1 MKLAKNMLLNG
12 LDKEGQKLGLAI
24 FALIIGLI
32 LIFIANIF
40 NNRTQ
45 NSTQAT
51 ILCYAGIGGI
61 IIFVIISL
69 STMFYVINPGEV
81 GVEVLFGSVHRYT
94 ENGLH
99 FKNPL
104 SSVVVFDIKTQ
115 REEQRSE
122 GASQDLQLVIMESVV
137 NYRLD
142 AAKIPELYSQVG
154 RDFVQKVIIPAIH
167 ECTKA
172 ATAKYKVEEVIVKRH
187 EVKQLIFDSLQSK
200 LSNYYIIL
208 EDVNIQDID
217 FSPEFNRVVEEKQ
230 IEEQKIKTAQYRR
243 EQAEQ
248 EKERTILEAQAEAE
262 KQRLLKV
269 NTSKEVVELKWIEK
283 WDGKLPQT
291 ILGDNSLPMINLNK

>member
-1 MKLAKNMLLNG
+1 MAF
-12 LDKEGQKLGLAI
+12 AI
-24 FALIIGLI
+24 FALIAGLI
-32 LIFIANIF
+32 LLFLANNL
-40 NNRTQ
+40 NNKDQ
-45 NSTQAT
+45 NSTPAT
-51 ILCYAGIGGI
+51 IFRYLGIAGIV
-61 IIFVIISL
+61 IFVAVSIS
-69 STMFYVINPGEV
+69 TVFYVVNPGEV
-81 GVEVLFGSVHRYT
+81 GVEVLFGSVQRYS

-99 FKNPL
+99 LKNPL

-122 GASQDLQLVIMESVV
+122 GASQDLQLVIVESVI
-137 NYRLD
+137 NYHLD
-142 AAKIPELYSQVG
+142 ASKIPELYSQVG
-154 RDFVQKVIIPAIH
+154 RDFARKVIIPSIQ
-167 ECTKA
+167 ECIKA

-187 EVKQLIFDSLQSK
+187 EVKQLIFESLKNK

-217 FSPEFNRVVEEKQ
+217 FSDEFNRVVEEKQ

-248 EKERTILEAQAEAE
+248 DKERTILEAQAEAE

-283 WDGKLPQT
+283 WDGKLPET
-291 ILGDNSLPMINLNK
+291 ILGDNSVPMINLNK

>member
-1 MKLAKNMLLNG
+1 
-12 LDKEGQKLGLAI
+12 LG
-24 FALIIGLI
+24 FALFALVVGLILLFSANLLKNNSNNASILRYIGIAGI
-32 LIFIANIF
+32 LIFII
-40 NNRTQ
+40 
-45 NSTQAT
+45 AT
-51 ILCYAGIGGI
+51 L
-61 IIFVIISL
+61 L
-69 STMFYVINPGEV
+69 TMFYVVNPGEV
-81 GVEVLFGSVHRYT
+81 GVEVLFGSVQRYA

-99 FKNPL
+99 LKNPL

-122 GASQDLQLVIMESVV
+122 GASQDLQLVIVESVV

-142 AAKIPELYSQVG
+142 AAKIPELYSKVG
-154 RDFVQKVIIPAIH
+154 RDFVHKVIRPAIQ

-187 EVKQLIFDSLQSK
+187 EVKQLIFESLQNK
-200 LSNYYIIL
+200 LANYYIIL

-217 FSPEFNRVVEEKQ
+217 FSDEFNRVVEEKQ

-248 EKERTILEAQAEAE
+248 DKERVILEAQAEAE

-283 WDGKLPQT
+283 WDGKLPDT
-291 ILGDNSLPMINLNK
+291 ILGNNSFPMVNLNK

>member
-1 MKLAKNMLLNG
+1 M
-12 LDKEGQKLGLAI
+12 GLAI
-24 FALIIGLI
+24 FALVVGLI
-32 LIFIANIF
+32 LIFVANIL
-40 NNRTQ
+40 NNRAQ
-45 NSTQAT
+45 NSTQTT
-51 ILCYAGIGGI
+51 ILRYAGIGGI
-61 IIFVIISL
+61 IIFVLIFL
-69 STMFYVINPGEV
+69 STMFYVVNPGEV
-81 GVEVLFGSVHRYT
+81 GVEVLFGSVQRYA

-104 SSVVVFDIKTQ
+104 SSVVIFDIKTQ
-115 REEQRSE
+115 REAQRSE
-122 GASQDLQLVIMESVV
+122 GASMDLQLVIVESVI
-137 NYRLD
+137 NYHLD
-142 AAKIPELYSQVG
+142 EAKLPELYSEVG
-154 RDFVQKVIIPAIH
+154 RDFVHKVITPAVQ

-200 LSNYYIIL
+200 LANYYIVL

-248 EKERTILEAQAEAE
+248 DKERTILEAQAEAE

-283 WDGKLPQT
+283 WDGKLPET
-291 ILGDNSLPMINLNK
+291 ILGDNSVPMINLNK

>member
-1 MKLAKNMLLNG
+1 MAF
-12 LDKEGQKLGLAI
+12 AI
-24 FALIIGLI
+24 FALIAGLI
-32 LIFIANIF
+32 LLFLANNL
-40 NNRTQ
+40 NNKDQ
-45 NSTQAT
+45 NSTPAT
-51 ILCYAGIGGI
+51 IFRYLGIAGIV
-61 IIFVIISL
+61 IFVAVSIS
-69 STMFYVINPGEV
+69 TVFYVVNPGEV
-81 GVEVLFGSVHRYT
+81 GVEVLFGSVQRYA

-99 FKNPL
+99 LKNPL

-122 GASQDLQLVIMESVV
+122 GASQDLQLVIVESVI
-137 NYRLD
+137 NYHLD
-142 AAKIPELYSQVG
+142 ASKIPELYSQVG
-154 RDFVQKVIIPAIH
+154 RDFARKVIIPSIQ
-167 ECTKA
+167 ECIKA

-187 EVKQLIFDSLQSK
+187 EVKQLIFESLKNK

-217 FSPEFNRVVEEKQ
+217 FSDEFNRVVEEKQ

-248 EKERTILEAQAEAE
+248 DKERTILEAQAEAE

-283 WDGKLPQT
+283 WDGKLPET
-291 ILGDNSLPMINLNK
+291 ILGDNSVPMINLNK

>member
-1 MKLAKNMLLNG
+1 MGFAL
-12 LDKEGQKLGLAI
+12 
-24 FALIIGLI
+24 FALIIGI
-32 LIFIANIF
+32 LLLFLANIL
-40 NNRTQ
+40 NKTDQNPIRT
-45 NSTQAT
+45 S
-51 ILCYAGIGGI
+51 ILRYIGISGL
-61 IIFVIISL
+61 IIFFVVLI
-69 STMFYVINPGEV
+69 STMFYIVNPGEV
-81 GVEVLFGSVHRYT
+81 GVEVLFGSVKRYA

-104 SSVVVFDIKTQ
+104 SAVVVFDIKTQ

-122 GASQDLQLVIMESVV
+122 GASQDLQLVIVESVV
-137 NYRLD
+137 NYHLD
-142 AAKIPELYSQVG
+142 ASKIPELYSKVG
-154 RDFVQKVIIPAIH
+154 RDFVHKVIKPAIQ
-167 ECTKA
+167 ECIKA

-187 EVKQLIFDSLQSK
+187 EVKQLIFDSLKSK
-200 LSNYYIIL
+200 LLNYFIVL

-248 EKERTILEAQAEAE
+248 EKEQTILEAQAEAE

-283 WDGKLPQT
+283 WDGKLPET
-291 ILGDNSLPMINLNK
+291 ILGDKSVPMINLNN

>member
-1 MKLAKNMLLNG
+1 MG
-12 LDKEGQKLGLAI
+12 FAI
-24 FALIIGLI
+24 FALIIGLMLLLAANLLNSREQNKIRTSI
-32 LIFIANIF
+32 L
-40 NNRTQ
+40 R
-45 NSTQAT
+45 
-51 ILCYAGIGGI
+51 YAGIGGI
-61 IIFVIISL
+61 IIFIVISL
-69 STMFYVINPGEV
+69 TTMFYVINPGEV
-81 GVEVLFGSVHRYT
+81 GVEVLFGSVQRYA

-104 SSVVVFDIKTQ
+104 SSVIVFDIKTQ
-115 REEQRSE
+115 REAQRSE
-122 GASQDLQLVIMESVV
+122 GASQDLQLVIVESVV
-137 NYRLD
+137 NYHLD
-142 AAKIPELYSQVG
+142 SSKIPELYSKIG
-154 RDFVQKVIIPAIH
+154 RDFVHKVIIPAIQ

-187 EVKQLIFDSLQSK
+187 EVKQLIFDSLKSK
-200 LSNYYIIL
+200 LANYYIVL

-248 EKERTILEAQAEAE
+248 DKERTILEAQAEAE

-291 ILGDNSLPMINLNK
+291 ILGDNSVPMINLNK